1 MNAGVSRGPLYGF
14 SMLRVIFLLLLAFF
28 LPRLFSAFHTI
39 APEPQIVQPLQL
51 KLGIENLTESLI
63 SSLIASKSRI
73 ALIADHTSVTQDG
86 KTTLEVLKNYDV
98 PIAKAFFLDEHS
110 HRCAVKSAYAAGIA
124 CFCMPNLSGT
134 RKEFGDIDIILF
146 DIQDGGNWPHSTI
159 ALVQKLLAYCAQDK
173 KKLIICDRPNIM
185 GGIIEGAFSPLAD
198 NKLLLPIRYGMT
210 VGEIA
215 RFIHE
220 KQNKSA
226 ALTIVPMLN
235 YRRMIDD
242 ICPSYLESMNSLN
255 TWYDSTFLYP
265 LSLVGPFETGSGNF
279 KMQCILLP
287 ETTRFNRAKWHELRV
302 MLQEIGIESSF
313 HRSFNKQKKYY
324 VSGLRL
330 FVHDVERFSSV
341 NALVTILKFFKQS
354 GVSLSF
360 AKSFDDCVG
369 THKLRGFIMG
379 LNEWEE
385 VEQDIN
391 KQLKF
396 FYGSASQTLL
406 YKPAPKISL
415 V

>member
-1 MNAGVSRGPLYGF
+1 MNAGVSRGALYGF

-28 LPRLFSAFHTI
+28 LPRLFSSFHTT
-39 APEPQIVQPLQL
+39 ATEPQVLQQLQL
-51 KLGIENLTESLI
+51 KLGIENLSESLI
-63 SSLIASKSRI
+63 SSLIRSKSRI
-73 ALIADHTSVTQDG
+73 ALIADRTSITQDG
-86 KTTLEVLKNYDV
+86 KTTLEVLKRYEI
-98 PIAKAFFLDEHS
+98 PIAKAFFLDEYS
-110 HRCAVKSAYAAGIA
+110 HRCALKSAHAADIS
-124 CFCMPNLSGT
+124 CLCMPNLSCT
-134 RKEFGDIDIILF
+134 HKEFGDIDVIFF
-146 DIQDGGNWPHSTI
+146 DIQDGGNWPQSTI

-198 NKLLLPIRYGMT
+198 NKLLVPIRYGMT

-226 ALTIVPMLN
+226 ALTIIPMLN
-235 YRRMIDD
+235 YRRVVDD
-242 ICPSYLESMNSLN
+242 ICPSYLESMHCLN

-265 LSLVGPFETGSGNF
+265 LSLVAPFETGSESF
-279 KMQCILLP
+279 KMQCVLLP

-302 MLQEIGIESSF
+302 LLQEIGIESSF

-354 GVSLSF
+354 GISLSF
-360 AKSFDDCVG
+360 AKSFDDCIG
-369 THKLRGFIMG
+369 TNKLRGFIMG

-396 FYGSASQTLL
+396 FYSAASQTLL
-406 YKPAPKISL
+406 YKPVPKISL